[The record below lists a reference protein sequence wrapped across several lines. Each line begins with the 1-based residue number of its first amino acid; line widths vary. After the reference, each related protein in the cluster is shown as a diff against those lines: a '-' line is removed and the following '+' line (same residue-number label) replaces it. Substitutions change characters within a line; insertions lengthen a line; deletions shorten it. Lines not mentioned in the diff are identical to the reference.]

1 MSASPSPALPVKT
14 IASHV
19 VVPALIGVVMALCY
33 LGGFGRPDPHELP
46 VDIVGPVSSSQQVG
60 QELSATLGDKVEF
73 GYVET
78 VDEARRAVESRE
90 VSAAFVP
97 RVDHAEL
104 LVSSAAGD
112 PTAMVAERIFGA
124 VAGESQTR
132 LVITDVVPAD
142 ADRDPS
148 GQSLFFL
155 LVALTVGAYGTG
167 IAIAVAGG
175 GRALRVRLAFA
186 AVGAVV
192 VSAAVVAIAAGF
204 DVLPGSG
211 WEVYGLAV
219 PYALTTML
227 FAIGLHPL
235 IGRFTTFAMVTI
247 FVGLNFTSSG
257 GVFAPRT
264 ATGVL
269 RRAARVLDRCRIQR
283 GGAESGLLPEPE
295 HRGRA
300 RQTDRLARR
309 RGSAR
314 RCRRGGRPASPRDPP
329 AGAGAVGGAAGGVG
343 GGGRRVSGTARS

>member
-257 GVFAPRT
+257 GVFAPALQPAFFGALHEFWIGAGFNEAARNL
-264 ATGVL
+264 AYFPSLSIAGELGKLIGWLVVAAVLVGVAEVVDRR
-269 RRAARVLDRCRIQR
+269 RRATLRPA
-283 GGAESGLLPEPE
+283 PEPSVE
-295 HRGRA
+295 
-300 RQTDRLARR
+300 QLEELAEEVV
-309 RGSAR
+309 A
-314 RCRRGGRPASPRDPP
+314 
-329 AGAGAVGGAAGGVG
+329 
-343 GGGRRVSGTARS
+343 